1 MLQVIFLGICV
12 GITLRQGYNTANKYI
27 QSPQSIQVQKKS
39 LQGIYFGKV
48 SELSFSFG
56 DFI

>member
-27 QSPQSIQVQKKS
+27 QSPQSIQVQEIS
-39 LQGIYFGKV
+39 LQGNNFGKV
-48 SELSFSFG
+48 SELSFCFG